1 MAFHVFKRLTA
12 ALRTKTTDRNY
23 DHSGSKW
30 SFSSPDTGKLKRI
43 MVFGDSNAFR
53 PGRSKTSWPK
63 LLEDQ
68 DPLHL
73 KIFNESCDGRTTR
86 YDIEEFN
93 GLSVIGKKLTA
104 HSPLNYVVVMLGTN
118 DVKTKYG
125 PPSVA
130 EIVDGMRQILDV
142 IDVHSGGAKSILL
155 TPPPLGNVT
164 SGNLAGAQSRILPVA
179 AEYRSL
185 AISRDIRLVDTHA
198 ILDSSTDLES
208 DMIHL
213 DAVGRQK
220 VASAVWSNLQDLT
233 PPPRVERFSG
243 MRSGSNFLL
252 AWTPVGSDTFYFR
265 VRSNDKVIGR
275 TMNTDFEVTSLAID
289 DKFTVEAVN
298 FSQNTGAASRT
309 VTYNRSDHSSP

>member
-1 MAFHVFKRLTA
+1 MAYHVFKRLTE
-12 ALRTKTTDRNY
+12 ALSTKTTGRNY
-23 DHSGSKW
+23 DHSGAKW

-53 PGRSKTSWPK
+53 SDNNNTCWAA
-63 LLEDQ
+63 LLERKV
-68 DPLHL
+68 PRHL
-73 KIFNESCDGRTTR
+73 KVFNESCNGRTTG
-86 YDIEEFN
+86 YDIGEFN
-93 GLSVIGKKLTA
+93 GLRVIGSKLTA
-104 HSPLNYVVVMLGTN
+104 HLPLDYVVVMLGTN

-155 TPPPLGNVT
+155 TPPPSGNVT
-164 SGNLAGAQSRILPVA
+164 SGDLAGAQSRILPVA
-179 AEYRSL
+179 AGYRLL
-185 AISRDIRLVDTHA
+185 AMNRDIRLVDTHA

-220 VASAVWSNLQDLT
+220 VASAVWSNLQDVT

-252 AWTPVGSDTFYFR
+252 TWSMVGFDTFYYR
-265 VRSNDKVIGR
+265 IRRNDKIIGR
-275 TMNTDFEVTSLAID
+275 TMNTNFEVTSPAID
-289 DKFTVEAVN
+289 DKFTVEAVD